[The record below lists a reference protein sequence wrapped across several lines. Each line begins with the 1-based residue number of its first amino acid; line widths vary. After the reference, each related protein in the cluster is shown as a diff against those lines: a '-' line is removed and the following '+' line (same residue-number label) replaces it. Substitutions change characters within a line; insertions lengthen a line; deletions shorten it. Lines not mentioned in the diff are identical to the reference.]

1 MKLVP
6 SVASGIISALY
17 VTTAAAQLS
26 FTPESSDG
34 INIRWA
40 VPEAAATA
48 ESGTVYVRLDAPV
61 NYRWVGLGIGTHM
74 LGAEM
79 FLIYQDGEGNVTL
92 STRIG
97 RNHVMPEYEKRSYV
111 ELLEGSG
118 VVEDDRMVANIR
130 CGDCKS
136 LDLNGRTS
144 WVSAWLSGDSLDSTD
159 PAATITFHEQ
169 KTILDVDLTQA
180 RIRSDQNPFLDLRP
194 GDIGGTRGDNA
205 VFATDV
211 DGRGTRRDG
220 FLIAH
225 GVIMTVVFIALY
237 PLGALLMPVFNQW
250 FLHSISQLI
259 AYILM
264 WIGLALGTIHAK
276 HGNYFGKQTHTRLGL
291 AVVILLGFQPLFGW
305 LQHRHYTRSQARG
318 PVGHIHIWYGRSL
331 MILGIVNG
339 GLGLQL
345 ASNTTGPWVIAY
357 AVVAGVLGLAYIGS
371 IIHSMLRRGKRRGQ
385 RRKDLGYS
393 VPGGQDGQRRGTDDI
408 LSEEVDGWL
417 MARQGGGHAGYEMAP
432 QKQPVSP

>member
-1 MKLVP
+1 
-6 SVASGIISALY
+6 
-17 VTTAAAQLS
+17 
-26 FTPESSDG
+26 
-34 INIRWA
+34 
-40 VPEAAATA
+40 
-48 ESGTVYVRLDAPV
+48 
-61 NYRWVGLGIGTHM
+61 
-74 LGAEM
+74 
-79 FLIYQDGEGNVTL
+79 
-92 STRIG
+92 
-97 RNHVMPEYEKRSYV
+97 MPEYEKRSDV

-144 WVSAWLSGDSLDSTD
+144 WVLAWLSGDPVDSTD
-159 PAATITFHEQ
+159 PAAAITFHEQ
-169 KTILDVDLTQA
+169 KTILDVDLSQA

-264 WIGLALGTIHAK
+264 WTGLALGTIHAR
-276 HGNYFGKQTHTRLGL
+276 HGNYVSIPHSFTTEVKRIEAYIFAVWKADAHTPRPSSSNPPRLPATLRL
-291 AVVILLGFQPLFGW
+291 APAPPLHQEPG
-305 LQHRHYTRSQARG
+305 TRARR
-318 PVGHIHIWYGRSL
+318 PYPHLVRSL
-331 MILGIVNG
+331 SYDPRHRQRWPGSAACEKHHGPLGDCVCCRG
-339 GLGLQL
+339 GC
-345 ASNTTGPWVIAY
+345 P
-357 AVVAGVLGLAYIGS
+357 GVGVYWIYHPQHAEEGEEEEAKAQGFGVFCS
-371 IIHSMLRRGKRRGQ
+371 GWSGWADER
-385 RRKDLGYS
+385 
-393 VPGGQDGQRRGTDDI
+393 DG
-408 LSEEVDGWL
+408 
-417 MARQGGGHAGYEMAP
+417 
-432 QKQPVSP
+432 